1 MADSGFDFSV
11 PNTASSKPTHERS
24 MVGFFVMILIVQVL
38 TLCAVVLLPRG
49 VDSKI
54 GEGVAESD
62 RLQEFAMKL
71 ESLGLAREAADAW
84 RDYILKCSPET
95 QKAANVWYRIGT
107 ILQAG
112 RYYEEALA
120 AYYRSDS
127 LMKLPELELEITRRT
142 QQCLEA
148 LGKAAA
154 VRRNLEDRTSVGT
167 PSDEPPMLEIGN
179 LKVTRKELEALAEEE
194 IDKMLAAS
202 GLDESQKLN
211 YKKELM
217 KQRVQGEGLT
227 RFTQQFIA
235 KELTYRAAVDEK
247 LAEDAA
253 VRDTLLNAER
263 SVLSQEYIRRRL
275 ASINVSDA
283 EIDDHY
289 KAHPEEFTDK
299 AAVRIAHIEF
309 KDKESA
315 EAALKSLAGKQ
326 DFSEMAKLLSQD
338 SRTASKGGEL
348 EGWITADDRE
358 DWRKAVASEILSSP
372 EKVEKGTVLPK
383 AYGDKSWHVVKLLD
397 RRDAKLRE
405 LKDVHNAIKAR
416 LTERKTGEIYDAVLK
431 GLAEKYGVKW
441 HNLADDKEPQS
452 DGGER

>member
-11 PNTASSKPTHERS
+11 PNTAKPSHERS
-24 MVGFFVMILIVQVL
+24 MIGFFVMILIVQVL
-38 TLCAVVLLPRG
+38 TLCAVVFLPRG
-49 VDSKI
+49 VDSKTPGSI
-54 GEGVAESD
+54 AESD
-62 RLQEFAMKL
+62 RLQDFAMKL
-71 ESLGLAREAADAW
+71 EGLGLAREAADAW
-84 RDYILKCSPET
+84 KDYLLKCEPEV
-95 QKAANVWYRIGT
+95 QKSANIWYRIGT
-107 ILQAG
+107 ILQSG

-120 AYYRSDS
+120 AFYRSES

-142 QQCLEA
+142 QLCLEA

-154 VRRNLEDRTSVGT
+154 IRRNLEDRTSIDT
-167 PSDEPPMLEIGN
+167 PSDEPPLLEIGK

-202 GLDESQKLN
+202 GLDDSQKLN

-217 KQRVQGEGLT
+217 KQRVQGEGLN
-227 RFTQQFIA
+227 RFAQQFIA

-283 EIDDHY
+283 EINDYY
-289 KAHPEEFTDK
+289 KAHPEDFTDK

-348 EGWITADDRE
+348 DGWIVADDKE
-358 DWRKAVASEILSSP
+358 EWRKAVASEILAAP
-372 EKVEKGTVLPK
+372 DKFEKGAVIPK
-383 AYGDKSWHVVKLLD
+383 VYGGKSWHIVKLLD
-397 RRDAKLRE
+397 RRDEKLRE
-405 LKDVHNAIKAR
+405 LKDVQSAIKAR

-431 GLAEKYGVKW
+431 GLAERYGVKW
-441 HNLADDKEPQS
+441 HNLADANAAES
-452 DGGER
+452 DGGKK

>member
-11 PNTASSKPTHERS
+11 PNTAKPTHERS
-24 MVGFFVMILIVQVL
+24 MVGYFVMILIAQVL

-49 VDSKI
+49 VDSKTHGSI
-54 GEGVAESD
+54 AESD
-62 RLQEFAMKL
+62 RLQDFAMKL
-71 ESLGLAREAADAW
+71 EGLGLAREAADAW
-84 RDYILKCSPET
+84 KEYLLKCEPEV
-95 QKAANVWYRIGT
+95 QKSANIWYRIGT

-120 AYYRSDS
+120 AFYRSES

-142 QQCLEA
+142 QLCLEA

-154 VRRNLEDRTSVGT
+154 IRRNLEDRTSISA
-167 PSDEPPMLEIGN
+167 PSDEPPLLEIGK
-179 LKVTRKELEALAEEE
+179 LKVTRKELEALAENE

-217 KQRVQGEGLT
+217 KQRVQGEGLN
-227 RFTQQFIA
+227 RFAQQFIA

-275 ASINVSDA
+275 ATINVSDA
-283 EIDDHY
+283 EIDDYY
-289 KAHPEEFTDK
+289 KAHPDEFTDK

-309 KDKESA
+309 KDEESA
-315 EAALKSLAGKQ
+315 NAALKSLAGKQ
-326 DFSEMAKLLSQD
+326 DFAEMAKLLSQD
-338 SRTASKGGEL
+338 SRTASKGGEID
-348 EGWITADDRE
+348 GWIAADDKE
-358 DWRKAVASEILSSP
+358 EWRKAVAAEVLASP
-372 EKVEKGTVLPK
+372 DKFAKGAVLPK
-383 AYGDKSWHVVKLLD
+383 AYGQRTHNGGKEEVLW
-397 RRDAKLRE
+397 E
-405 LKDVHNAIKAR
+405 LTPICR
-416 LTERKTGEIYDAVLK
+416 
-431 GLAEKYGVKW
+431 GLSN
-441 HNLADDKEPQS
+441 NLSEYFP
-452 DGGER
+452 

>member
-38 TLCAVVLLPRG
+38 TLCAVVFLPRG
-49 VDSKI
+49 VDSKASGSI
-54 GEGVAESD
+54 AESD
-62 RLQEFAMKL
+62 RLQDFAMKL

-84 RDYILKCSPET
+84 KDYLLKCTPET
-95 QKAANVWYRIGT
+95 QKSANIWYRIGT
-107 ILQAG
+107 ILQSG

-142 QQCLEA
+142 QLCLEA

-154 VRRNLEDRTSVGT
+154 IRRNLEDRTSVGAQ
-167 PSDEPPMLEIGN
+167 SDEPPMLEIGK

-217 KQRVQGEGLT
+217 KQRVQGEGIT
-227 RFTQQFIA
+227 RFAQQFIA
-235 KELTYRAAVDEK
+235 KELTYRAAVDDK
-247 LAEDAA
+247 LADESD
-253 VRDTLLNAER
+253 VRDILLNAER
-263 SVLSQEYIRRRL
+263 SVLSQEYIRRKL

-283 EIDDHY
+283 EISDYY

-348 EGWITADDRE
+348 DAWITADDRE
-358 DWRKAVASEILSSP
+358 EWRKAVASEILSSP
-372 EKVEKGTVLPK
+372 DKIAKNTVLPK
-383 AYGDKSWHVVKLLD
+383 AFGDKSWHVVKLLD
-397 RRDAKLRE
+397 RREEKLRE
-405 LKDVHNAIKAR
+405 LKDVQSAIKAR

-441 HNLADDKEPQS
+441 HNLSDAASQADEGKK
-452 DGGER
+452 

>member
-38 TLCAVVLLPRG
+38 TLCAVVFLPRG
-49 VDSKI
+49 VDSKASGSI
-54 GEGVAESD
+54 AESD
-62 RLQEFAMKL
+62 RLQDFAMKL

-84 RDYILKCSPET
+84 KDYLLKCTPET
-95 QKAANVWYRIGT
+95 QKSANIWYRIGT
-107 ILQAG
+107 ILQSG

-142 QQCLEA
+142 QLCLEA

-154 VRRNLEDRTSVGT
+154 IRRNLEDRTSVGAQ
-167 PSDEPPMLEIGN
+167 SDEPPMLEIGK

-217 KQRVQGEGLT
+217 KQRVQGEGIT
-227 RFTQQFIA
+227 RFAQQFIA
-235 KELTYRAAVDEK
+235 KELTYRAAVDDK
-247 LAEDAA
+247 LADESD
-253 VRDTLLNAER
+253 VRDILLNAER
-263 SVLSQEYIRRRL
+263 SVLSQEYIRRKL

-283 EIDDHY
+283 EISDYY

-348 EGWITADDRE
+348 DAWITADDKE
-358 DWRKAVASEILSSP
+358 EWRKAVASEILSSP
-372 EKVEKGTVLPK
+372 DKIAKDTVLPK
-383 AYGDKSWHVVKLLD
+383 AFGDKSWHVVKLLD
-397 RRDAKLRE
+397 RREEKLRE
-405 LKDVHNAIKAR
+405 LKDVQSAIKAR

-441 HNLADDKEPQS
+441 HNLSDAASQADEGKK
-452 DGGER
+452 